1 MLKITLTYTVSHSDG
16 LFHGNRGT
24 RYRGLRSV
32 ARCIASTFSVVSQF
46 MQNGLGSLGDNSV
59 TYLSGIQL
67 IPGVYRHAGATAWNQ
82 KWLLED
88 GPTAEVSDYCHAH
101 SVQWEKEG
109 KCLRDCPH
117 SAGRPAPATAVNGVL
132 THTEPALASYF
143 PHSVTYTSSDTGAF
157 VFPKRAQTS
166 CLPRLVGLNMLC
178 GFHLRWNVTI
188 TGRSRK
194 SPSLTETSPWRWSR
208 RKSRMT
214 GPADTSGSSM

>member
-24 RYRGLRSV
+24 RYRGVRSV
-32 ARCIASTFSVVSQF
+32 ARFIASTFSVVSQF
-46 MQNGLGSLGDNSV
+46 MQNGLGSLGDSSV

-67 IPGVYRHAGATAWNQ
+67 IPGVYRHTGATAGNQ

-117 SAGRPAPATAVNGVL
+117 SAGRPAPAPPWMECL
-132 THTEPALASYF
+132 PAQNLLLLPVS
-143 PHSVTYTSSDTGAF
+143 PHSVAYTFSDTGAF
-157 VFPKRAQTS
+157 VFP
-166 CLPRLVGLNMLC
+166 
-178 GFHLRWNVTI
+178 
-188 TGRSRK
+188 
-194 SPSLTETSPWRWSR
+194 
-208 RKSRMT
+208 
-214 GPADTSGSSM
+214 